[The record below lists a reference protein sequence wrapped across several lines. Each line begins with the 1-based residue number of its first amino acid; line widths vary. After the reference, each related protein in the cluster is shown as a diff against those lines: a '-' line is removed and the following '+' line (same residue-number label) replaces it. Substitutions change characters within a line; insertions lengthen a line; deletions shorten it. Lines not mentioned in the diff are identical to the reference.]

1 MSVKGMSLM
10 RRALARILQQAQEGN
25 VDGVIQTAN
34 TTLRALDGTQLLTT
48 REAADIVG
56 MRSINTLKA
65 LVIRNGIPYQKIGNR
80 MMLSL
85 AEVEALKASPL
96 MRGIRASEALHDTL
110 DELGQPGGLSTE
122 ELQDLEAARPGRLPW
137 KTEGQTSPTTR
148 DGQETSH
155 DSGRR

>member
-25 VDGVIQTAN
+25 VNGVIQTAH
-34 TTLRALDGTQLLTT
+34 TTLQALDATQLLTT

-56 MRSINTLKA
+56 IRSINTLKA
-65 LVIRNGIPYQKIGNR
+65 LVIRNGIPYRKIGNR

-85 AEVEALKASPL
+85 AEVEGLKASPL
-96 MRGIRASEALHDTL
+96 MRGIRASEAVHDTL
-110 DELGQPGGLSTE
+110 DALGQPGDLSAE
-122 ELQDLEAARPGRLPW
+122 ELQDLEAARPGHLPW
-137 KTEGQTSPTTR
+137 RPAGTTPPATR
-148 DGQETSH
+148 DAQETPH